1 MSESD
6 PAGAPQLGP
15 ALVEKA
21 RLVIRAA
28 ELRELGWSYR
38 AIARDLGFD
47 SPLMARRA
55 VNIAYEIAEQYEA
68 AQ

>member
-6 PAGAPQLGP
+6 PAGAPKLGP

-55 VNIAYEIAEQYEA
+55 I
-68 AQ
+68 